1 MRDTKNNESSLH
13 ESCPPKD
20 NDYSSIKN
28 YISKNKRKN
37 TKTYKLTI
45 RGSIREI
52 LDSLEKTINDTFDP
66 KSEDL
71 YEIEIERKKHR
82 DDILIQT
89 YLNTKDTKRV
99 DIARECYKLISDNM
113 KKKLPKISI

>member
-1 MRDTKNNESSLH
+1 MRDTNKYSENTTEH
-13 ESCPPKD
+13 

-28 YISKNKRKN
+28 YISKNKTKN
-37 TKTYKLTI
+37 TKTYKLSI

-52 LDSLEKTINDTFDP
+52 LDSLEKTINDTFDSRSKNP
-66 KSEDL
+66 

-99 DIARECYKLISDNM
+99 DIARECYKLISDDM